1 MNINKQLTKGNKM
14 KNKVKKIAGGLI
26 TATVFSTLAMSAA
39 NATCYGY
46 WAGSMWVYN
55 CY

>member
-1 MNINKQLTKGNKM
+1 MNNKQLTKGNKM
-14 KNKVKKIAGGLI
+14 KNKVKKIAGSLI

>member
-1 MNINKQLTKGNKM
+1 MNTNKQLTKGYKVR
-14 KNKVKKIAGGLI
+14 NKVKKIVGALI
-26 TATVFSTLAMSAA
+26 ASTIFSIAAMSAA

-46 WAGSMWVYN
+46 WLGNTWVYN